1 MFNIENSNSDVSGSA
16 GPVKIQ
22 ENKISNVAL
31 KDAVGARSPK
41 LKKKKL
47 PLKIKFSEAID

>member
-1 MFNIENSNSDVSGSA
+1 VFNIENSNSDVSGSA